1 MSKQI
6 LIMGHKSPDT
16 DSICAALAYA
26 ELKKISGISAKAI
39 RLGKINK
46 ETRFILDYFKVTE
59 PEFMNEIMGSQ
70 SVNENPDVILVDHN
84 ERTQTID
91 GIDNANIIEVVDH
104 HRVVF
109 STANPLYYRAEP
121 VGSTS
126 TIIAKLYKEKN
137 VVPTR
142 EMAGLMLSAI
152 LSDTVIFKSPTCT
165 EEDKI
170 IAKELEKIAGV
181 SIDVY
186 GKDMIIAGAS
196 IEGENLIDVV
206 KTDIKLFEF
215 GRKKVLVSQVTTA
228 GVTKLLENK
237 KEIQEVLG
245 KIIKEE
251 NADSIVL
258 MLTDIVLSGSELL
271 FVGKYS
277 IDIAKGFDTPT
288 GQDSVFL
295 PDVLSRK
302 KQIIPKLTEIL
313 SEV

>member
-6 LIMGHKSPDT
+6 LVIGHKSPDT

-26 ELKKISGISAKAI
+26 ELKKILGVSAKAV

-46 ETRFILDYFKVTE
+46 ETKFILDYFKVPE
-59 PEFMNEIMGSQ
+59 PELITEITEAQ
-70 SVNENPDVILVDHN
+70 SEDKKQDIILVDHN
-84 ERTQTID
+84 EKTQTID
-91 GIDNANIIEVVDH
+91 GIDNANIIEVIDH
-104 HRVVF
+104 HRIVF
-109 STANPLYYRAEP
+109 NTANPLYYRAEP

-137 VVPTR
+137 IIPTK

-152 LSDTVIFKSPTCT
+152 LSDTIIFKSPTCT
-165 EEDKI
+165 EEDTI

-181 SIDVY
+181 NVEVY

-215 GRKKVLVSQVTTA
+215 GAKKVLVSQVTTA

-237 KEIQEVLG
+237 REIQDVL
-245 KIIKEE
+245 KRIIKEE
-251 NADSIVL
+251 GVDSIVL
-258 MLTDIVLSGSELL
+258 MLTDIVLDGSELL
-271 FVGKYS
+271 FMGKHS
-277 IDIAKGFDTPT
+277 IDIAKGFNVQS
-288 GQDSVFL
+288 GHDSIFL

-313 SEV
+313 SES